1 MNQLQST
8 AEQQRVLA
16 KAVMNVANQL
26 NLTPVQL
33 SELLGLDPASI
44 TQTEALPELD
54 PQTETGQRAM
64 FLVQIFKRLYVM
76 TGGDSAW
83 MQQFMHTRNQVSN
96 GIPVEKMGCL
106 DGMRNILAVLEMQ

>member
-1 MNQLQST
+1 MNQFDQP

-16 KAVMNVANQL
+16 KAVMNVATQL

-33 SELLGLDPASI
+33 SELLGLDPVTL
-44 TQTEALPELD
+44 TQQEALNELD
-54 PQTETGQRAM
+54 PKTEAGQRAM
-64 FLVQIFKRLYVM
+64 FLVQIFKRLFAM
-76 TGGDSAW
+76 TGGDAVW

-96 GIPVEKMGCL
+96 GIPVEQMKSL